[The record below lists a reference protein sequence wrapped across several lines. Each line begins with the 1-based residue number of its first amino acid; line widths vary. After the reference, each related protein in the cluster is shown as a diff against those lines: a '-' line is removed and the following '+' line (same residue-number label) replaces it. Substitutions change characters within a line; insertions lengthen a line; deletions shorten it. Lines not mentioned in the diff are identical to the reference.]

1 MSMKKLLAALV
12 LAPTV
17 ALAWQPT
24 KPVTVIFPNGPG
36 AGNEISFRI
45 VADIVER
52 KTGAKFNSE
61 YRPGADGNIAINHF
75 VTTPR
80 DGHTIS
86 VPACQSNWVTPEIWF
101 KDMIKY
107 NPMDLEPIANIARSP
122 LAFWAHPS
130 SKINTPEEFVAAIRN
145 RQRMTVAIGG
155 GGHKLAVEYLV
166 DKVSVAGS
174 DNLQTAM
181 YKGPA
186 QALLD
191 VMGGHVEFG
200 VTPVAVGYPH
210 VQAGKLKFIGISHLQ
225 NIQLPEC
232 EQAWL
237 DCNKLGNLLLDELL
251 PTNEIC
257 LCSRRSRLKMEQ
269 CCKKHLLLA
278 IDRSFRL
285 QRRVDVLPRCIRSAR
300 TYAFGCILGSWHGLS
315 FARGSHHTRPTTI
328 GGQL

>member
-1 MSMKKLLAALV
+1 MKKLLALLAFIPLV
-12 LAPTV
+12 AF
-17 ALAWQPT
+17 AWQPT

-52 KTGAKFNSE
+52 QTGAKFVPE

-75 VTTPR
+75 VTVPT

-86 VPACQSNWVTPEIWF
+86 VPACQSNWVTPEVWYPKI
-101 KDMIKY
+101 IKY

-130 SKINTPEEFVAAIRN
+130 SKINTPEELVAAIRKKE
-145 RQRMTVAIGG
+145 RAITVAIGG
-155 GGHKLAVEYLV
+155 GGHKLAVEYLAAKLNV
-166 DKVSVAGS
+166 PGGDRIE
-174 DNLQTAM
+174 TAM

-210 VQAGKLKFIGISHLQ
+210 VQSGKLKLIGIADTRP
-225 NIQLPEC
+225 LPGLEK
-232 EQAWL
+232 APL
-237 DCNKLGNLLLDELL
+237 MNKAAPGLSIHGCWN
-251 PTNEIC
+251 
-257 LCSRRSRLKMEQ
+257 M
-269 CCKKHLLLA
+269 
-278 IDRSFRL
+278 
-285 QRRVDVLPRCIRSAR
+285 VLPPNTPQDIQKWYAEHFVPAIRSAEAAAKFR
-300 TYAFGCILGSWHGLS
+300 ENMMYITPEEHSPAGVRASMSRLQQVWQPI
-315 FARGSHHTRPTTI
+315 ARRIDPNK
-328 GGQL
+328 